1 MGTGKLVIAMIY
13 DLLSSTVD
21 LEKNGLQHRRRKTAA
36 SASVTFCKFDW
47 ERVSME
53 ALKFANP
60 IPCAKRQDRMF
71 LYKALAL
78 SQRSARY
85 HSVVWDAREAVIQI
99 HPRTPIAY
107 FRTVL
112 KDNFRKAGLDL
123 QAALRTVRPPA
134 SWV

>member
-1 MGTGKLVIAMIY
+1 
-13 DLLSSTVD
+13 
-21 LEKNGLQHRRRKTAA
+21 
-36 SASVTFCKFDW
+36 
-47 ERVSME
+47 ME
-53 ALKFANP
+53 ALRFANP

-78 SQRSARY
+78 SQRSGLF

-99 HPRTPIAY
+99 RPRIPIAY

-112 KDNFRKAGLDL
+112 ADNCRKAGLDL